1 MPGHSGAMPVLA
13 AVVPVL
19 LPQQRHGQQKDGGTG
34 REKKGCVGFGFL
46 TVTGTPGS
54 GWVGDFGVGEW

>member
-1 MPGHSGAMPVLA
+1 MPVLAA

-19 LPQQRHGQQKDGGTG
+19 LLQQRHGQQKDGGTG